1 MATLTKTELG
11 VLKLMK
17 DPQVIQAV
25 EIVIAHGKRVAEMG
39 AIGDDP
45 SAMPSAT
52 SMDTEPPEPE
62 QIAPPV
68 KKGPAKLPT
77 IDAMQAAGY
86 QGSAGALRGTW
97 SWAKE
102 FGKDHVVWP
111 TPTSGF
117 QEALRFDQHGWPHA
131 ETTPEEWVTLI
142 GYWTVLREQMA
153 CGASRTQRGAM
164 DSAFGK
170 WM

>member
-1 MATLTKTELG
+1 
-11 VLKLMK
+11 
-17 DPQVIQAV
+17 
-25 EIVIAHGKRVAEMG
+25 
-39 AIGDDP
+39 
-45 SAMPSAT
+45 
-52 SMDTEPPEPE
+52 MDTEPPEPE

-111 TPTSGF
+111 TPTSGM
-117 QEALRFDQHGWPHA
+117 QEAMRFDAYGWPCSM
-131 ETTPEEWVTLI
+131 TTPAQWMEMLS
-142 GYWTVLREQMA
+142 YWAVLREQMA
-153 CGASRTQRGAM
+153 CGASRTQRNAVDQLFTGFA
-164 DSAFGK
+164 GRVTN
-170 WM
+170 

>member
-25 EIVIAHGKRVAEMG
+25 EIVIAHGKRVWRWAL
-39 AIGDDP
+39 GDDP
-45 SAMPSAT
+45 SASSAT
-52 SMDTEPPEPE
+52 SMDTEPPSRAG
-62 QIAPPV
+62 APPV

-77 IDAMQAAGY
+77 VAMQAAGY